1 MRHFICIVT
10 LLLLAAPEASAQFLL
25 PPPGIGM
32 MNRGGIGFGY
42 HNRRFAIGGGLGYT
56 SVFNYGGFPFGGY
69 YGYSMISPILPPP
82 IIVVPPPI
90 IVLPPPVVVAGP
102 QLFVDP
108 APPLIDPKRFI
119 VISPNQ
125 PAKPNLAPPRLQP
138 PQKNAAVRVPAPK
151 LPVMVDRPGKPAK
164 PIDLG
169 VKPKELPLA
178 TAPEANPR
186 TEADRQIELGKAAF
200 ALGALGRAMERFK
213 QAVTVAPAEPTA
225 YFLLA
230 QAQFALGKYP
240 DAVSTIEAGLKIR
253 PDWPQTRFRSREV
266 YGANAALFDDHLRQ
280 LRMALE
286 TAPDDPR
293 LLFMLGVELW
303 FDGKRDEATRFL
315 KKAARRMINTGAVER
330 FIELNS

>member
-178 TAPEANPR
+178 TAPEANPWLA
-186 TEADRQIELGKAAF
+186 EADRQIELGKGSVCTRGTGSGNGTIQASGHCRPG
-200 ALGALGRAMERFK
+200 GADRLFPSGPG
-213 QAVTVAPAEPTA
+213 QLV
-225 YFLLA
+225 
-230 QAQFALGKYP
+230 LGKYP

-253 PDWPQTRFRSREV
+253 PDWPQTRIVPGRFMAQCRAIRRSSSTTPNGSRNRSRRSAITV
-266 YGANAALFDDHLRQ
+266 YAGGRVVVRWQ
-280 LRMALE
+280 MR
-286 TAPDDPR
+286 
-293 LLFMLGVELW
+293 
-303 FDGKRDEATRFL
+303 
-315 KKAARRMINTGAVER
+315 
-330 FIELNS
+330 